1 MHPDQLDIDADIV
14 AALVAD
20 QFPQWR
26 GQAVRRVESGGTVNA
41 QFRLGDRVVLRFPL
55 VKTSAEELATEA
67 GHARRIGPAVPLAVP
82 EPLGLG
88 RPGPG
93 YPGPWAAY
101 RWIDGE
107 VATPDTFGEPEA
119 RELAGFVRALRAIGT
134 GGREWPGR
142 GRGGP
147 LDGQDAWVR
156 HSLSLSRDLIDT
168 ARLTTL
174 WDDVR
179 SGPEYGGP
187 AVWLHADLMPGNLLM
202 RDGRL
207 AAVIDL
213 GAVTVGDPAV
223 DLLPAW
229 CLMTP
234 GPRRAYRE
242 ALAADD
248 ATWARGRGWA
258 LVQAIG
264 ALPYYQQSN
273 PGMARTAAR
282 TLNSILSDEESR

>member
-1 MHPDQLDIDADIV
+1 MHPDQLDIDADVV
-14 AALVAD
+14 ATLVAD
-20 QFPQWR
+20 QFPAWR
-26 GQAVRRVESGGTVNA
+26 GRPVRPVDSGGTVNA
-41 QFRLGDRVVLRFPL
+41 LYRLGEDVVLRFPL
-55 VKTSAEELATEA
+55 VATPADELAAEA
-67 GHARRIGPAVPLAVP
+67 EHARRIASDVPLTVP

-93 YPGPWAAY
+93 YPGAWAAY

-107 VATPDTFGEPEA
+107 VATAATFGERDA
-119 RELAGFVRALRAIGT
+119 RALAAFVRALRAMDT

-142 GRGGP
+142 GRGG
-147 LDGQDAWVR
+147 LLASQDAWVR
-156 HSLSLSRDLIDT
+156 HSLSLSGDLTDT
-168 ARLTTL
+168 VRLTTIWTDAL
-174 WDDVR
+174 SAPVYR
-179 SGPEYGGP
+179 GP

-207 AAVIDL
+207 TAVIDL

-242 ALAADD
+242 ALAVDD
-248 ATWARGRGWA
+248 ATWIRGRAWA

-264 ALPYYQQSN
+264 ALPYYQRSN
-273 PGMARTAAR
+273 PAMARTASA
-282 TLNSILSDEESR
+282 TLNSILTDERSR